1 MTAADRR
8 LELLEILCDRRY
20 DTVPNLAN
28 EFNVSQNTIRNDIIV
43 LSCSYPIYTKCGRVD
58 GGVYVES
65 WYRRGKKYLTDSQAE
80 LLERLSKELN
90 ATDKQVMDSIIKGFK
105 KSEKCKRFDK

>member
-28 EFNVSQNTIRNDIIV
+28 EFNVSQNTIRNDILV
-43 LSCSYPIYTKCGRVD
+43 LS
-58 GGVYVES
+58 
-65 WYRRGKKYLTDSQAE
+65 
-80 LLERLSKELN
+80 
-90 ATDKQVMDSIIKGFK
+90 
-105 KSEKCKRFDK
+105 